1 MLKNGKGWFG
11 APSVG
16 IWETYAPAGLGL
28 GFLFV
33 FIFLLGRTATGVAH
47 GY

>member
-1 MLKNGKGWFG
+1 MSKNGKGWFG
-11 APSVG
+11 APSVD

-33 FIFLLGRTATGVAH
+33 LIFLLGRTATGVAH
-47 GY
+47 G

>member
-1 MLKNGKGWFG
+1 MD
-11 APSVG
+11 

-33 FIFLLGRTATGVAH
+33 LIFLLGRTATGVAH
-47 GY
+47 GYPNAVCSPI